1 MSVPARDGAASRAS
15 PDPKAKSR
23 SGVDRREAADVRLVR
38 LEAKFDS
45 FLEREVVH
53 LATKEDV
60 QKLKEDVQKLKVWV
74 LSGVIGGMI
83 AAAGIATG
91 IAAIIS

>member
-15 PDPKAKSR
+15 PDPKAKSH
-23 SGVDRREAADVRLVR
+23 SGVERREAADIRLVR
-38 LEAKFDS
+38 LEGRFDS
-45 FLEREVVH
+45 FLEREVRH

-60 QKLKEDVQKLKVWV
+60 QRLKVWV

>member
-15 PDPKAKSR
+15 PDPKAKSH
-23 SGVDRREAADVRLVR
+23 SGVERREAADIRLVR
-38 LEAKFDS
+38 LEGRFDS
-45 FLEREVVH
+45 FLEREVKH

-60 QKLKEDVQKLKVWV
+60 QRLKVWV

-91 IAAIIS
+91 IAAVIS

>member
-1 MSVPARDGAASRAS
+1 MSAPGRDGGANRAS
-15 PDPKAKSR
+15 PDPEAKSR
-23 SGVDRREAADVRLVR
+23 SGVDRGEAADVGLAR
-38 LEAKFDS
+38 LEARFDS

-83 AAAGIATG
+83 AAAGIATR
-91 IAAIIS
+91 IAAIMS

>member
-23 SGVDRREAADVRLVR
+23 SGVDRREAADIRLVR
-38 LEAKFDS
+38 LEGRFDS
-45 FLEREVVH
+45 FLEREVKH

-60 QKLKEDVQKLKVWV
+60 QRLKVWV

-91 IAAIIS
+91 IAAVIS